1 MFADI
6 GSFTQTRARRG
17 FPGGSRL
24 AGLRAF
30 PGASGRCG
38 GRVRI
43 PLMNQNLLY
52 LVFKCSFSTKHSGSI
67 PVAQG
72 RDPARTAARK
82 RASETGLWRVV
93 PRISPCFPG
102 LLHRLVHEK
111 RRSSAQAGRCAFA
124 TGLRRA
130 AARRLARCF
139 RGTAGEDPHPARIC
153 SAARL
158 RGAKPGCFGA
168 SGRCTS
174 FVRANANIREIGSLR
189 RPSPRPSPAS
199 GRGSGGHA
207 GRSAVG
213 SLSPGRGRGS
223 GGRAERSAV
232 GSLSPG
238 RGRGLG

>member
-72 RDPARTAARK
+72 RDSAQTAARK
-82 RASETGLWRVV
+82 RASETGVWRAI
-93 PRISPCFPG
+93 PGISPRFPG
-102 LLHRLVHEK
+102 VVHRVFHEM
-111 RRSSAQAGRCAFA
+111 RRLSAQGGRCSFA
-124 TGLRRA
+124 TGNQRVALRCATVAPDPPSREEPRRA
-130 AARRLARCF
+130 RNCNATRARRWRGAFRRLAVVAPVSC
-139 RGTAGEDPHPARIC
+139 
-153 SAARL
+153 
-158 RGAKPGCFGA
+158 
-168 SGRCTS
+168 
-174 FVRANANIREIGSLR
+174 RADANIRVNG
-189 RPSPRPSPAS
+189 P
-199 GRGSGGHA
+199 
-207 GRSAVG
+207 
-213 SLSPGRGRGS
+213 
-223 GGRAERSAV
+223 
-232 GSLSPG
+232 
-238 RGRGLG
+238 